1 MIASNITSRL
11 LYNLIAIYAIDYL
24 MYKKDKFVNKL
35 TMQVQGKTVDL
46 KKFNVIQYK
55 PSDKEI
61 NLIAELFSSQCDI
74 AINSLVDLI
83 RPTLSIK

>member
-35 TMQVQGKTVDL
+35 TMQV
-46 KKFNVIQYK
+46 
-55 PSDKEI
+55 
-61 NLIAELFSSQCDI
+61 
-74 AINSLVDLI
+74 
-83 RPTLSIK
+83 